1 MEPSTRLSPNGRRAV
16 LAGGIGTALEYYDFA
31 LYGAAAALVF
41 GPLFF
46 PNVSPTIGLLAAFGT
61 FAVGFVG
68 RPVGALVISH
78 FGDRYGRKPALL
90 ATMVIM
96 GVATIGVGL
105 LPTYASIGLAAPI
118 LLVALRLL
126 QGMGAGAEFSGVTT
140 MIIESTPTRR
150 RTFYSSFGS
159 AAYSVGLT
167 IAALVFLSISALP
180 RDVLLGWAWRIPF
193 LASAVIFALAI
204 WIRRRLEETPEFVA
218 AAEARN
224 TVPTQRLPIITL
236 LAERRREVLIGFFA
250 ITGSGVF
257 SYVMNTYML
266 SYLTQN
272 VGLSRPLALGTTI
285 CMSAVGAVIVP
296 FLGRLGDL
304 FGPGRMLLA
313 GALFSAVAV
322 VPLFLLLDTADPVV
336 VIVSLTV
343 VYVLGWGTLS
353 GCHGP
358 FLADLFEPKF
368 RLTGMSL
375 TREMNLAVFGGT
387 APFVA
392 AALVGAAGGR
402 PWYLALYLVIV
413 CGIVTPTAILIAL
426 RHPRQDDASPAA
438 EAPLGTGGASLSPV
452 EPTVRS

>member
-1 MEPSTRLSPNGRRAV
+1 M
-16 LAGGIGTALEYYDFA
+16 
-31 LYGAAAALVF
+31 
-41 GPLFF
+41 
-46 PNVSPTIGLLAAFGT
+46 
-61 FAVGFVG
+61 
-68 RPVGALVISH
+68 
-78 FGDRYGRKPALL
+78 
-90 ATMVIM
+90 
-96 GVATIGVGL
+96 
-105 LPTYASIGLAAPI
+105 
-118 LLVALRLL
+118 
-126 QGMGAGAEFSGVTT
+126 TT
-140 MIIESTPTRR
+140 MIIESTPTRH

-167 IAALVFLSISALP
+167 VAALVFLSISALP

-193 LASAVIFALAI
+193 LASAVIFALAV
-204 WIRRRLEETPEFVA
+204 WIRHRLEETPEFVA
-218 AAEARN
+218 AAATRE
-224 TVPTQRLPIITL
+224 TSPQQQRLPIVTL
-236 LAERRREVLIGFFA
+236 LTERRREVLIGFFA

-257 SYVMNTYML
+257 SYVLNTYML

-272 VGLSRPLALGTTI
+272 IGVSRPLALGATI
-285 CMSAVGAVIVP
+285 CMSAVGAVVVP
-296 FLGRLGDL
+296 FIGRLGDV

-322 VPLFLLLDTADPVV
+322 VPLFLLLDTADPIV

-375 TREMNLAVFGGT
+375 TREMNLAIFGGT

-413 CGIVTPTAILIAL
+413 CGLVTPAAVLIAL
-426 RHPRQDDASPAA
+426 RRPRGADSPPAVEARLGA
-438 EAPLGTGGASLSPV
+438 EVSGPSPV
-452 EPTVRS
+452 ASVGESSGRS